1 MKLDTSDLVPT
12 SYHSEDI
19 VFLLKNLSEENIE
32 STIQEREQAFRKGSH
47 YSESLPI
54 EYRPT
59 TAYTDLYH
67 QVLSDSARE
76 LARLTGVLSRRI
88 RRYADTD
95 DVVLVSLARAGSPI
109 GILVKRYAKQVMG
122 LDWPHFGVSILR
134 GRGIDVEALR
144 AVRELY
150 PESHIQFVDGW
161 TGKGA
166 IQQELSKSV
175 GELNAD
181 FQLDLNDDLAVLSDP
196 GACSTLSGT
205 REDFLIPNACLNATV
220 SGLVSRTVLNV
231 RLIRPGDF
239 HGAKYYENLEAEDVS
254 NDFIDRI
261 SREFTGQEAAVT
273 VSLEGLPVLDKR
285 TWQGMAEA
293 ETIAQRYYLSADI
306 SKVKPSVGETTRVL
320 LRRQPYKVL
329 VQDTSHESVQHIL
342 YLCREKEVPVKEVPD
357 LFYRAIGLIEA
368 EDRR

>member
-1 MKLDTSDLVPT
+1 MKLDTAGLVPT
-12 SYHSEDI
+12 SYDPEDI
-19 VFLLKNLSEENIE
+19 IFLLKDLSDATIE
-32 STIQEREQAFRKGSH
+32 APVEEREQAFRKGSH
-47 YSESLPI
+47 YSESLPV

-59 TAYTDLYH
+59 AAYTELYH
-67 QVLSDSARE
+67 QALAASAE
-76 LARLTGVLSRRI
+76 EIARLTGVLARRI
-88 RRYADTD
+88 RRYAATD
-95 DVVLVSLARAGSPI
+95 EVVLVSLARAGSPV
-109 GILVKRYAKQVMG
+109 GILLKRYAKQAMG
-122 LDWPHFGVSILR
+122 LDWPHFSVSILR
-134 GRGIDVEALR
+134 GKGIDAEALQT
-144 AVRELY
+144 VRELY

-166 IQQELSKSV
+166 IQQELSRSV

-196 GACSTLSGT
+196 GACSTLFGT

-220 SGLVSRTVLNV
+220 SGLVSRTVLNT
-231 RLIRPGDF
+231 RLIRPGEF
-239 HGAKYYENLEAEDVS
+239 HGAKYYADLETEDVS

-261 SREFTGQEAAVT
+261 SSEFNGQEPAIEA
-273 VSLEGLPVLDKR
+273 SLKGRSVLDPR
-285 TWQGMAEA
+285 TWQGMEEA
-293 ETIAQRYYLSADI
+293 ESIAKRHYLSADI

-329 VQDTSHESVQHIL
+329 VQDSGHEAVQHIL
-342 YLCREKEVPVKEVPD
+342 YLCREKEVPVEEVPD